1 MQFLLLVITLLSIS
15 QMYSFAQESEQQGEF
30 VPSILLETVINRDL
44 SGIQRAIEVGE
55 NIDLVNDNGWS
66 AARFAVS
73 LFDLDMLQA
82 LIDAKID
89 LNNPDNE
96 GVTPLMAAAAAV
108 SCTYTYF
115 TLSFCYFRFI
125 INFIG

>member
-1 MQFLLLVITLLSIS
+1 MRAFVLFAFAILLCLSF
-15 QMYSFAQESEQQGEF
+15 MDRSFSLAQETEQQPASDF
-30 VPSILLETVINRDL
+30 LPSILLESVINRDL
-44 SGIQRAIEVGE
+44 SGIQRAIDAGE

-82 LIDAKID
+82 LIDAKVD
-89 LNNPDNE
+89 LNNADNE

-108 SCTYTYF
+108 S
-115 TLSFCYFRFI
+115 
-125 INFIG
+125 N